1 MLDGHRFG
9 GHPFE
14 FHGAPSDFYS
24 AYFLGWLLGIG
35 AALSTF
41 LAIVVGA
48 IALGPQG
55 QGNEI
60 LTMIWRAGT
69 VYIAVFVSAVFIM
82 ARLTNVGYNRT
93 RFGSVGFRSTIRA
106 RDMLWIYVS
115 NTACILLSVGLLV
128 PWAQIRLARY
138 RAQHIEL
145 VGAGDLESFRAELSP
160 ERFAGGAETASVF
173 DVDVS
178 L

>member
-1 MLDGHRFG
+1 MIKLYVTF
-9 GHPFE
+9 
-14 FHGAPSDFYS
+14 
-24 AYFLGWLLGIG
+24 
-35 AALSTF
+35 AA
-41 LAIVVGA
+41 VGA
-48 IALGPQG
+48 I
-55 QGNEI
+55 
-60 LTMIWRAGT
+60 
-69 VYIAVFVSAVFIM
+69 YIAVFVSAVFIM
-82 ARLTNVGYNRT
+82 ARVTNVGYNRT
-93 RFGSVGFRSTIRA
+93 RFGSVGFRSTIRV

-115 NTACILLSVGLLV
+115 NTACILLSIGLLV

-145 VGAGDLESFRAELSP
+145 VGAGDLQSFRAELSP